1 MAAPKCAMCGEE
13 ATVVHQGTDFTT
25 GFPLAPCALCALCA
39 SSVGTRV
46 ASVPPETIPT
56 HDSEPPSPHAA
67 SCGCHVEMGQAKA
80 AKQAMGIA
88 VRRDD
93 TPRPDRPLEA
103 SDAGTGQAEPARSE
117 AIHTQ
122 DLPTA
127 MGGLQCPATEPTGLG
142 VGEFGCSRRDG
153 HEGQHEAWA
162 LDGIVTDENR
172 KAWTA
177 EGGGKIVG
185 SPDLVSVW

>member
-1 MAAPKCAMCGEE
+1 
-13 ATVVHQGTDFTT
+13 
-25 GFPLAPCALCALCA
+25 
-39 SSVGTRV
+39 
-46 ASVPPETIPT
+46 
-56 HDSEPPSPHAA
+56 
-67 SCGCHVEMGQAKA
+67 
-80 AKQAMGIA
+80 
-88 VRRDD
+88 
-93 TPRPDRPLEA
+93 
-103 SDAGTGQAEPARSE
+103 
-117 AIHTQ
+117 
-122 DLPTA
+122 

-185 SPDLVSVW
+185 SPDLVAVW